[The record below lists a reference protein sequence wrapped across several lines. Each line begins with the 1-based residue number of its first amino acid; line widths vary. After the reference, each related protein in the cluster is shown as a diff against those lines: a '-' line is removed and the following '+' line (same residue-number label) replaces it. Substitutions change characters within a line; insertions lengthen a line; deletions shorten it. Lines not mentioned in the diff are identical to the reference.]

1 MHAKQKSESWT
12 DDEHDLRSTEAILDY
27 AWRSYQRKQ
36 EAFDKLDS
44 KATTLAGFIGIIIAL
59 SGGLLSKTAFSSAD
73 EGLQFVILAISARC
87 FYSLV
92 MMTLA
97 VSFGYCLATLKIRR
111 VFEPTSIKDMIAHY
125 RTLGPLKTRKRKLL
139 KDMIKTIRESENDFR
154 RNNLSK
160 STYLQKAMN
169 WLIYSLCMG
178 LLGYIWYQV
187 YASLI

>member
-1 MHAKQKSESWT
+1 MHAKQKSEDWT

-27 AWRSYQRKQ
+27 AWRSYQIKQ

-59 SGGLLSKTAFSSAD
+59 SGGLLSKTMFSSAD
-73 EGLQFVILAISARC
+73 GRLQFVILAVSARC

-111 VFEPTSIKDMIAHY
+111 VLEPTAIKDIVAHY
-125 RTLGPLKTRKRKLL
+125 RTLGPLKGRKRKLL

-154 RNNLSK
+154 KSNVSK
-160 STYLQKAMN
+160 SIYLQKAMN
-169 WLIYSLCMG
+169 WLIYSLCIG

-187 YASLI
+187 YASWI